1 MSDVFTLDLEEPQA
15 PQAPQGPTTR
25 WSKSPAG
32 AEIPQTGETFS
43 LDFVEPPS
51 VLEDIG
57 KTVAARGTA
66 GAAILAGLP
75 ATIGQGVEW
84 VQEKL
89 GFPIKD
95 KTPEQ
100 AAGEQ
105 ARFLGISGTTYPTQK
120 AFELDIKKRLPYT
133 EYEPYYKGS
142 QYAGTAAEAA
152 TTAIPGKFSTLGQ
165 RVVQGIVG
173 GLGTEAAGQLAEA
186 YGPEGYDAPAR
197 FIGGIAGT
205 ILGGKAA
212 NAVRYFAQGNQQ
224 TEKMLLEALASDFR
238 SDPNKLKQ
246 IQEAAA
252 SGAKI
257 NLLDMAGPET
267 KALIEK
273 YAGKS
278 PRAKQI
284 LGDIASDLEART
296 AGAVDSVSGKISSVF
311 GRRLDAP
318 LLEATEKSI
327 GQKARNIVYDLAYSD
342 PDAKDIFSTGIQ
354 ELSRSDTM
362 KKIMADVAKKAS
374 DPDSKIIPPTAGKP
388 AGASTILAPDGTP
401 IKTPAQAGTGGN
413 LVFWD
418 QVKQDL
424 DDAIEAAD
432 RSGARGEMRRLMGL
446 KNRLVTELDNAVPA
460 YGRARDLAS
469 ETFGAASA
477 PRAGYN
483 FVRNISVWD
492 NAKVADA
499 LKKFTPESR
508 KLFQE
513 GAAASVQ
520 DMIETKGISHVAK
533 MMNLPMHQQ
542 RMRLALGD
550 KLFDTIN
557 GRLQAENLLSKTKG
571 LTAMASG
578 SSDLPPLIGGTIG
591 TMGAAGLN
599 VLESGAIFSPDPKY
613 IFGALAGAGLGKGGQ
628 IILSARQQALANKLL
643 TLAQKGDEAS
653 ILELGRL
660 AKSKT
665 EVREFLDF
673 FNSALEQAT
682 LSYARAMQPPQYE
695 TRLESREGRASGGRT
710 SSKAAEALLRDLKR
724 RKVMM
729 ANKTEQMLSLPDDAV
744 VQALDAAKR

>member
-1 MSDVFTLDLEEPQA
+1 MSDVFTLDLEEPQT
-15 PQAPQGPTTR
+15 PKGPTTR

-32 AEIPQTGETFS
+32 AEVPQTGETFS
-43 LDFVEPPS
+43 LDFAEPPS

-89 GFPIKD
+89 GFPITD

-105 ARFLGISGTTYPTQK
+105 ARFLGIPGTTYPTQK
-120 AFELDIKKRLPYT
+120 AFELDIKERLPYT
-133 EYEPYYKGS
+133 EYEPFYKGS
-142 QYAGTAAEAA
+142 QYAGTAAEAV
-152 TTAIPGKFSTLGQ
+152 TTSLPGKLSKLPQ
-165 RVVQGIVG
+165 RVAQGIVG

-186 YGPEGYDAPAR
+186 YGAEGYDAPAR

-205 ILGGKAA
+205 ILGSKAA

-267 KALIEK
+267 KALISQ

-278 PRAKQI
+278 PRAQQI
-284 LGDIASDLEART
+284 LGNIGAKLAERT
-296 AGAVDSVSGKISSVF
+296 QNAVDSVSGKISGVF

-362 KKIMADVAKKAS
+362 KKIMADVAKKAT

-432 RSGARGEMRRLMGL
+432 RSGARGEMRRLVGL

-477 PRAGYN
+477 PKAGYN

-499 LKKFTPESR
+499 LKKYTPESR

-520 DMIETKGISHVAK
+520 DMIETKGVAHVAK

-550 KLFDTIN
+550 NLFDTIN
-557 GRLQAENLLSKTKG
+557 GRVQAENLLAKTQG
-571 LTAMASG
+571 LQAMASG
-578 SSDLPPLIGGTIG
+578 STELPSVIGGTVG
-591 TMGAAGLN
+591 ATGAAAINL
-599 VLESGAIFSPDPKY
+599 LETGAMFQPDIKTV
-613 IFGALAGAGLGKGGQ
+613 IGMMTGAAVGKGAQ
-628 IILSARQQALANKLL
+628 IAFSAREQALANKLL
-643 TLAQKGDEAS
+643 TLASSGDEKQ

-665 EVREFLDF
+665 EVRELLDKLS
-673 FNSALEQAT
+673 NSMEQAT
-682 LSYARAMQPPQYE
+682 LAYARAMQPPSYE
-695 TRLESREGRASGGRT
+695 TMLPSREGRASGGRT